1 MSILFIKI
9 TKSAKKFIQEK
20 AIEDVTFNLI
30 ESDVAGCCVGIVKEI
45 EPVYKAPKN
54 ASDYRYCQVDGHHIF
69 IARKIK
75 IHNPLALTLTT
86 EGIFRKRLCLTGATI
101 PI

>member
-1 MSILFIKI
+1 VSNLSIKI
-9 TKSAKKFIQEK
+9 SKSARKFIQEK
-20 AIEDVTFNLI
+20 AITDVTFNLI

-54 ASDYRYCQVDGHHIF
+54 ASGYRYCQIDGHHIF

-75 IHNPLALTLTT
+75 IHKSLTLTT
-86 EGIFRKRLCLTGATI
+86 EGVFKKRLCLTGATV